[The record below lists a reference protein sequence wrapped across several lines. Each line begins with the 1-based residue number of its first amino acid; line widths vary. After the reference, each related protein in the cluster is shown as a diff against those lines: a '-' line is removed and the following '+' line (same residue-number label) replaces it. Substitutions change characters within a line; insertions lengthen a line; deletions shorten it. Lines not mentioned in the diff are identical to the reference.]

1 MSVDLH
7 QLATLNEYTVYI
19 YLTVFVPGPNCY
31 YNQYLYFLPDE
42 MIVATPEAN
51 SPVIE
56 DHPLNPNPASNWQN
70 FFKVQ

>member
-7 QLATLNEYTVYI
+7 QLATLYI
-19 YLTVFVPGPNCY
+19 YLLVSVLPGPNCY